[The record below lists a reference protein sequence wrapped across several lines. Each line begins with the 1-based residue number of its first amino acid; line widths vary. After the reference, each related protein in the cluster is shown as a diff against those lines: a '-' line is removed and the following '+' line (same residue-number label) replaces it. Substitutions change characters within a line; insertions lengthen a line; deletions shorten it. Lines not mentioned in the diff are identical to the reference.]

1 MATGLIVYAI
11 AAAVAFHFLNGT
23 GAEYGAAWGAA
34 GSAVAGYAV
43 FALLS
48 IPAGLYS
55 LVASAPENQ
64 LDTRAARVARWL
76 VLIAA
81 VLPYYAYRMLF

>member
-1 MATGLIVYAI
+1 MAAGLALYVV
-11 AAAVAFHFLNGT
+11 AAAMAFHFLNQSGS
-23 GAEYGAAWGAA
+23 EYANAWGAVGWAAA
-34 GSAVAGYAV
+34 GCAGFV
-43 FALLS
+43 LLA
-48 IPAGLYS
+48 IPAALYS

-81 VLPYYAYRMLF
+81 VLPYYAYRLWL